1 MWSLLQIILPIC
13 LLVAL
18 GFSLR
23 WFGLVKPEADEIFSD
38 LVFKVA
44 IPVLLFRLIAT
55 SELDGA
61 NPWTIWASYFI
72 PVAIV
77 WIFAAVFLPWA
88 FKREALYGVIGGT
101 ASSFANTVF
110 VGIPLILQA
119 YGEAGMVSLTILLS
133 VHLPIMFFAA
143 AIHHDIAVAIDG
155 RGGQQKESW
164 PAKIS
169 RLVITILRN
178 PIIIG
183 IIAGSAFRFSGIEM
197 PDILLDVTGKIS
209 SIAGPLALIVLGMG
223 LNKYGLKGNVG
234 PATVTTFLKL
244 FVHPGLVFL
253 FGAYVF
259 NLPPVFTAGLVL
271 AAAAPAGVNAYLFSQ
286 HFGTGHALAANSI
299 SISTP
304 LCVITTTFW
313 LGVLAAHVNGG

>member
-13 LLVAL
+13 LLVML

-23 WFGLVKPEADEIFSD
+23 WFGLVKPNADEIIGD

-44 IPVLLFRLIAT
+44 IPVLLFRLIAI
-55 SELDGA
+55 SQLEGA

-77 WIFAAVFLPWA
+77 WIFASILLPLA
-88 FKREALYGVIGGT
+88 FKREALYGLIGGT
-101 ASSFANTVF
+101 ASGFANTVL

-133 VHLPIMFFAA
+133 VHLPVMFFAA

-155 RGGQQKESW
+155 KGGQPEESW
-164 PAKIS
+164 PQKIS
-169 RLVITILRN
+169 RLVITVLKN

-183 IIAGSAFRFSGIEM
+183 IIAGSAFRFSGLEM
-197 PDILLDVTGKIS
+197 PVILLDVTGKIS

-244 FVHPGLVFL
+244 LVLPGLVFFFSAYL
-253 FGAYVF
+253 FKQ
-259 NLPPVFTAGLVL
+259 PPLFTAGLVL
-271 AAAAPAGVNAYLFSQ
+271 ASAAPTGVNAYLFSQ
-286 HFGTGHALAANSI
+286 HFGTGHVLAANSI

-304 LCVITTTFW
+304 LCVFTITFW
-313 LGVLAAHVNGG
+313 LGVLAAHIGSG